1 MNRNIGIRLS
11 GVILFVL
18 MSAVSAFAQ
27 DRAAFGQDR
36 GDTSI
41 VQDGVDTQHGERGGR
56 CDLRSLRGSYGYTM
70 VGGVNDGSDRTLHT
84 HATFAGFGRIVFNG
98 RGGHSGVEVVNLASH
113 FINRSYV
120 GTYTVNADCT
130 GILRRVEIPASNA
143 VVRFVIVDDGK
154 QVFFMQIDN
163 PDAAIQGTAVKQ

>member
-27 DRAAFGQDR
+27 DRA
-36 GDTSI
+36 
-41 VQDGVDTQHGERGGR
+41 DTQHGDGGGR

-70 VGGVNDGSDRTLHT
+70 LGGVNDGSDPTLQT
-84 HATFAGFGRIVFNG
+84 HAIFAGLGRIVFDG
-98 RGGHSGVEVVNLASH
+98 RGGHSGVEIVNFASQ
-113 FINRSYV
+113 FIDRTFT

-130 GILRRVEIPASNA
+130 GILRRTEIPLSNA
-143 VVRFVIVDDGK
+143 VVRFAIVDNGK
-154 QVFFMQIDN
+154 QVVFMQIDN